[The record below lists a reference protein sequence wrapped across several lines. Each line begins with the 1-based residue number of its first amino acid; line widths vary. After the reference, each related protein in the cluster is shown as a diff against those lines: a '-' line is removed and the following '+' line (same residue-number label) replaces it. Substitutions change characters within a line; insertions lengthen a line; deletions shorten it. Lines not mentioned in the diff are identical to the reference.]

1 MFWIDHTRFLMQ
13 IIFMTTSQF
22 IRWGRKSPNMGA

>member
-1 MFWIDHTRFLMQ
+1 MFWIDHIIFLMQ

-22 IRWGRKSPNMGA
+22 IR